1 MSAIKRTNVTT
12 RAGPIIPGMMAA
24 AMARGMGK
32 GKNAKVDGKA
42 GKGGSLPRFLIMPL
56 FSL

>member
-1 MSAIKRTNVTT
+1 
-12 RAGPIIPGMMAA
+12 MMAA